1 MKFMKKLKE
10 HCYKHWKTT
19 RKGTKAYSSTYHWY
33 KYSSK
38 WYKRYKSAFSSLKK
52 TKSGRKA
59 RRVWRFKVSSRLLQP
74 PVAAARR
81 AGLPTEKKAGKNC
94 WEARAGGAERSCAL
108 WG

>member
-38 WYKRYKSAFSSLKK
+38 WYKRYKSAYSSLKK

-59 RRVWRFKVSSRLLQP
+59 RRVWRYKVSPRLLQP

-81 AGLPTEKKAGKNC
+81 AGLQQNKKML
-94 WEARAGGAERSCAL
+94 EARAGGAGRSCAL